1 MTERQRKINL
11 PTAVNLLWGG
21 VLLDGLA
28 QKYFVL
34 NVCHARI
41 ILNN

>member
-21 VLLDGLA
+21 IIRWFSAKVLCVKRLSRSH
-28 QKYFVL
+28 YFK
-34 NVCHARI
+34 
-41 ILNN
+41 